1 MAILLEYESDK
12 LNGQTIDYFDGQ
24 EYVSETFGPVYTWV
38 HYGVF
43 VVRLSLPFHISHHH
57 RLALPS

>member
-1 MAILLEYESDK
+1 MAVLLEYESDK
-12 LNGQTIDYFDGQ
+12 LNGQTIYYYDGQ
-24 EYVSETFGPVYTWV
+24 EYVPEPFVVYTWV

-57 RLALPS
+57 RLASPS